1 MMRIRVLLFAGIAT
15 KIGAEFIDLDLS
27 PDSTVN
33 DVIQRLGR
41 DFPESLA
48 LLSRSRVAIN
58 RAYVSLETTVNACDE
73 VAVIPPVSG
82 G

>member
-1 MMRIRVLLFAGIAT
+1 MRIRVLLFAGIAT
-15 KIGAEFIDLDLS
+15 KIGADFVDLDLS

-58 RAYVSLETTVNACDE
+58 RSYVSLETRVNVGDE